1 MENNKKETNF
11 MVGLG
16 YSLTQP
22 NFWVCNNN
30 KQLFAITDNFPTIT
44 FTKNGRMI
52 MVMKKVVVSLLEVMK
67 LCN

>member
-44 FTKNGRMI
+44 IYQKWENDNGYEEGCGKFVRSYE
-52 MVMKKVVVSLLEVMK
+52 VV
-67 LCN
+67 